1 MTEFL
6 ICFSLWFSLCHLNAA
21 IIYYVRRIIDARICF
36 CFCLQFIVGDVI
48 FIANVHRRRCAFARL
63 FFFFFGP
70 IICCF
75 FFSRKRQ
82 PAKMG
87 RYAIQ
92 NTQKYRMNEDIFQ
105 HTHTLSTLLSTH
117 FKVDEQRNSIVLNAV
132 FRFNDENERTKLTQK
147 NRNVYIE
154 IELVYVKQIVR
165 KC

>member
-1 MTEFL
+1 MVFL
-6 ICFSLWFSLCHLNAA
+6 VPLKCGDYLLCTADN
-21 IIYYVRRIIDARICF
+21 
-36 CFCLQFIVGDVI
+36 
-48 FIANVHRRRCAFARL
+48 RCAHLLLFLLTIYRWRRYFHRQRSSSPVCVRSP

-147 NRNVYIE
+147 NRNVY
-154 IELVYVKQIVR
+154 VY
-165 KC
+165 